1 LLDSLPAGADAVARC
16 EPVYEDLPG
25 WQSSTVGVRDM
36 AGLPM
41 NARRYL
47 ERLGEVAGVPID
59 MVSTGPDRLDT
70 IVLRDPLTV

>member
-1 LLDSLPAGADAVARC
+1 MVTSTWTILLNSAASMSMWMSLALRPN
-16 EPVYEDLPG
+16 
-25 WQSSTVGVRDM
+25 M